1 MEHRYAALHKTSGG
15 GRGLRSP
22 ASAARGMAWAT
33 TLAASGEQ
41 GSGGLHQE
49 GVNCVDLTGDDTCQG
64 AESGGLHQEGV
75 NCVDLTGDDTCQR
88 AESGGLHQGVR
99 TAWAARAT
107 SESRVA
113 RRSFHTR

>member
-15 GRGLRSP
+15 GRRLRSP

-49 GVNCVDLTGDDTCQG
+49 GVNCVDLTGDDTCQ
-64 AESGGLHQEGV
+64 
-75 NCVDLTGDDTCQR
+75 R
-88 AESGGLHQGVR
+88 AESGGFHQGVR

>member
-15 GRGLRSP
+15 GRRLRSP

-64 AESGGLHQEGV
+64 AESGGLHQ
-75 NCVDLTGDDTCQR
+75 
-88 AESGGLHQGVR
+88 
-99 TAWAARAT
+99 
-107 SESRVA
+107 
-113 RRSFHTR
+113 